1 MFNNGYDLEVYA
13 DRYEEMQRVLSE
25 MASEEKEVA

>member
-1 MFNNGYDLEVYA
+1 MFTSGYDIEVYA
-13 DRYEEMQRVLSE
+13 DQYEEMQRVLSE

>member
-1 MFNNGYDLEVYA
+1 MFNNGYDIEVYA
-13 DRYEEMQRVLSE
+13 DQYEEMQRVLSA

>member
-1 MFNNGYDLEVYA
+1 MFNNGYDIEVYA
-13 DRYEEMQRVLSE
+13 DLYEEMQRVLSE